1 MFGVSSRHY
10 LSGFRS
16 SDRRFSQGHT
26 FSERV
31 VDKRIP
37 HAPLGNVFSS
47 LSVDILDHYGGW
59 KDKAYLDGV

>member
-1 MFGVSSRHY
+1 MFGVSRRHY

-37 HAPLGNVFSS
+37 HAPLGNVCSS